1 MTATSADFT
10 EKDIIDR
17 YKDMIDC
24 FINYLQQNNLLK

>member
-1 MTATSADFT
+1 MLDLLRLHQQ
-10 EKDIIDR
+10 IIDR